1 MPDNNNRRA
10 KVRERLAYYFTGGLL
25 GEVAAIIIGK
35 FVGVEVASTEV
46 LMLGGFM
53 GMILLFYFV
62 GEYSRE
68 KPDS

>member
-1 MPDNNNRRA
+1 MPDNNLRA
-10 KVRERLAYYFTGGLL
+10 KVREKLAYCFTAGLL
-25 GEVAAIIIGK
+25 GEVAAIIAGK

-53 GMILLFYFV
+53 GMILVFYFA
-62 GEYSRE
+62 GEQSRE

>member
-1 MPDNNNRRA
+1 MSNNNGLRA
-10 KVRERLAYYFTGGLL
+10 KVRQNLAYLFAGALI

-53 GMILLFYFV
+53 GMILVFYFA
-62 GEYSRE
+62 GEQSRE
-68 KPDS
+68 KPEA